1 MCGKVKSFSYL
12 CVLNSACKG
21 MKRALKYIF
30 RTLLAIVLLIVMLAA
45 SLYLLPVQRWAVNRL
60 TAYIEEKTGLEVSIG
75 SVHLSPLLDL
85 KLGQVHVAKPPTD
98 LLNVDNVLVDLD
110 LTRLLTL
117 HVGVEAIELTD
128 GNIHTTDWIETLAMD
143 GNIGNLRIVADDID
157 LKKKKVNITEAS
169 LDGCVLDMKLR
180 EAAEED
186 TTESTPIDW
195 QIAVEKLNIRQS
207 KIALQLPNDAMR
219 VNASIREASLDS
231 GDISLSNGIYRVGKV
246 SLSADSLSYDIP
258 GSNPVKGFDVNH
270 LAFRDVDLDLDK
282 LSYNQNTSALNVQLN
297 KLAFKEKSGFQL
309 NNLAGNI
316 SLDATHFTARG
327 LDLKT
332 PNSSASGN
340 IDFDWNAFSP
350 KERGQLK
357 ADMQASLGHKDV
369 LCLAEAYMPKG
380 LAKCYPSQPLN
391 IELLATG
398 NIDDLSLQTCNIV
411 MPSVIDVRTTG
422 SVQNLTD
429 SAHIGADLKWD
440 ITTMDLRCVNRYL
453 GLTDVRFPKM
463 TIHADTKLRE
473 ASKLTADALLQ
484 EGRGRAHVVGNIDL
498 NSMAYQG
505 TARINNQQLHD
516 FLPKDSLY
524 SITANAKFSGRGTD
538 MLSPKTSLR
547 AQADIAHLGYASW
560 NLDNIKADCRLEKG
574 KAMVEMHSQN
584 DLLCLQG
591 CIDASISDRKI
602 KDAAFN
608 MDVSHIDLYAL
619 HLAKKP
625 LAASMV
631 MHLDGAS
638 DFKQTHNLKA
648 RIEAIELTTADSI
661 VHPLDLTLDANLTPN
676 LIDMKAFAGDLS
688 LSASSDQGLD
698 SLLARFDNFSKELT
712 REVDSLRIRQ
722 DTLRT
727 LLPRLKVELTCGQ
740 KNPIGNI
747 LRHATGYSFR
757 DLSLH
762 LQASP
767 EEGLKGNGY
776 MHSLN
781 TGAILL
787 DSIYWNLKH
796 EDSGLALDAR
806 VANGPKNSIVTFM
819 SQLYASL
826 TETGANTHLA
836 FFDAK
841 GQKSV
846 DFGLALDL
854 LSDGFRAHFTPLNPT
869 IAYRRFAL
877 NDDNFVTLTNKG
889 HLDALV
895 DLLADDGT
903 GLKLY
908 TTPNDEAQQ
917 DVSLSVN
924 HFNVGE
930 LTQVI
935 PFMPDISGFLHG
947 DFHYMQA
954 DSTTTVSA
962 EMLVKRMAY
971 NGVRLGDVGL
981 NGIYFPN
988 ADGSHYVDGIVTLD
1002 EQEVLLVNG
1011 KYHEEKGKGKMEG
1024 EASFQKMPF
1033 AILNA
1038 FMPDGPFA
1046 LSGYAWGDFNVSGYT
1061 DSPIMNGELKTES
1074 LHIDANSYN
1083 VNLQIPDHTITV
1095 NNSRIDLNRIEAY
1108 AAGKTPLVLDGNID
1122 FSNLD
1127 KVQLDMNVR
1136 ADNYQLINAPKRQGS
1151 LAYGKVFVNVG
1162 GRLWGTLSDLR
1173 MRGKLDVLGSTDV
1186 SCVLTDTP
1194 LTVDDQLSDIVTFV
1208 DFNDTI
1214 ASEVIEAKRQS
1225 IDMQMNVN
1233 IAETAQIHCFL
1244 SDMGN
1249 DYIDLQGGGEM
1260 TLTYDLQNDMQLWGR
1275 YTINKGT
1282 MRYSLMAIPLN
1293 DFQIA
1298 QGSYVEFQGKMT
1310 NPRLH
1315 INASERVRST
1325 VTENSVP
1332 RNVAFDV
1339 GLAISRTLD
1348 DMGLEFTLEAPED
1361 LTVQNQLS
1369 SMTAEER
1376 GRVAVTMLVTGMYVT
1391 DDAETNGGY
1400 NYANT
1405 LNAYLQS
1412 AINEIA
1418 GKALSTVDVNFGI
1431 QSGTSETG
1439 TNTTDY
1445 SFSFAKRFWGNR
1457 ISVIIGG
1464 KVSSGRD
1471 AVNNGQ
1477 TIIDNI
1483 AIEYRL
1489 DKSASRYVNLFYDR
1503 NYESLLEGQV
1513 TKMGGGIVLRKKADK
1528 LSELFIFKNKKETPP
1543 PMKEEK

>member
-1 MCGKVKSFSYL
+1 
-12 CVLNSACKG
+12 
-21 MKRALKYIF
+21 MKRALKYIL
-30 RTLLAIVLLIVMLAA
+30 RTLLALVLLIVMLVA
-45 SLYLLPVQRWAVNRL
+45 SLYLPPVQRWAVNRL
-60 TAYIEEKTGLEVSIG
+60 TAYIEEQTGLEVSIG

-85 KLGQVHVAKPPTD
+85 SLGQVHIAKPPTD
-98 LLNVDNVLVDLD
+98 VIDVEHALVDLD

-117 HVGVEAIELTD
+117 HVGVEAIELSD
-128 GNIHTTDWIETLAMD
+128 GSIHTTDLIETLAMD
-143 GNIGNLRIVADDID
+143 GDIGNLRIVADDID
-157 LKKKKVNITEAS
+157 LRKKTVNVKEAS

-186 TTESTPIDW
+186 TTESAPLDW
-195 QIAVEKLNIRQS
+195 QIDVEKLKINQS

-219 VNASIREASLDS
+219 VNAAIRQASLDA
-231 GDISLSNGIYRVGKV
+231 GDISLSKGIYRVGKV

-258 GSNPVKGFDVNH
+258 GSNPVKGLDVNH
-270 LAFRDVDLDLDK
+270 LAFRDAELALDK
-282 LSYNQNTSALNVQLN
+282 LSYDQNTSALNVQL
-297 KLAFKEKSGFQL
+297 KRLAFKEKSGFQL
-309 NNLAGNI
+309 DNLAVNL
-316 SLDATHFTARG
+316 SLDSKHLTARG

-332 PNSSASGN
+332 PHSSASGN
-340 IDFDWNAFSP
+340 LDLDWNAFSP

-357 ADMQASLGHKDV
+357 ADLQASLGHQDV
-369 LCLAEAYMPKG
+369 LCLAEAYMPKD
-380 LAKCYPSQPLN
+380 LAKYYPSQPLN
-391 IELLATG
+391 IDLFATG
-398 NIDDLSLQTCNIV
+398 NIDDLSLQTCNMM

-422 SVQNLTD
+422 SLQNLTD
-429 SAHIGADLKWD
+429 SANIGADLKWD

-453 GLTDVRFPKM
+453 GLNDVRFPKM

-498 NSMAYQG
+498 NTMAYQG
-505 TARINNQQLHD
+505 NARINNLQLHD

-524 SITANAKFSGRGTD
+524 MLTANAKFSGRGTD
-538 MLSPKTSLR
+538 MLSPRTTLR
-547 AQADIAHLGYASW
+547 AQADITHLGYASW
-560 NLDNIKADCRLEKG
+560 DLDNIQADCRLDKG

-584 DLLCLQG
+584 DLLCMQG
-591 CIDASISDRKI
+591 CINASITDRKL
-602 KDAAFN
+602 KAADFN
-608 MDVSHIDLYAL
+608 MDLSHIDLYAL
-619 HLAKKP
+619 HLAGKP
-625 LAASMV
+625 LSASMV
-631 MHLDGAS
+631 MRVDGAS
-638 DFKQTHNLKA
+638 DFMQTHNLKA
-648 RIEAIELTTADSI
+648 RVEAIELTTADSI
-661 VHPLDLTLDANLTPN
+661 IRPLDLTLDANLTPEF
-676 LIDMKAFAGDLS
+676 IDMKALAGDLS
-688 LSASSDQGLD
+688 LSVSSDQGLD
-698 SLLARFDNFSKELT
+698 SLLARINSFSGELQQQM
-712 REVDSLRIRQ
+712 DSLRIKQ
-722 DTLRT
+722 DVLRS
-727 LLPRLKVELTCGQ
+727 LLPHLKMELTCGQ

-762 LQASP
+762 LNASP
-767 EEGLKGNGY
+767 EEGLNGNGH

-787 DSIYWNLKH
+787 DSIYWKIRQ
-796 EDSGLALDAR
+796 EESGVALDAR
-806 VANGPKNSIVTFM
+806 VANGPRNSIVTFM
-819 SQLYASL
+819 SQVHAAL
-826 TETGANTHLA
+826 TETGANANMA
-836 FFDAK
+836 FYDAQGK
-841 GQKSV
+841 KSV

-854 LSDGFRAHFTPLNPT
+854 LADGFRAHFTPLNPT
-869 IAYRRFAL
+869 IAYRRFTL
-877 NDDNFVTLTNKG
+877 NADNFVTLTHDG

-908 TTPNDEAQQ
+908 TTPNEEAQQ

-935 PFMPDISGFLHG
+935 PFMPDLSGFLHG
-947 DFHYMQA
+947 DFHYMQS
-954 DSTTTVSA
+954 DSTSTVSA
-962 EMLVKRMAY
+962 EMLVKNMAY
-971 NGVRLGDVGL
+971 NGVRLGDIGL
-981 NGIYFPN
+981 NGVYFPN

-1002 EQEVLLVNG
+1002 EQEILLVNG
-1011 KYHEEKGKGKMEG
+1011 KYHEDKGKGKMDG
-1024 EASFQKMPF
+1024 EASFQRVPF
-1033 AILNA
+1033 AFLNA

-1046 LSGYAWGDFNVSGYT
+1046 LSGYAWGDFTVSGYT
-1061 DSPIMNGELKTES
+1061 ENPVLNGELKTES
-1074 LHIDANSYN
+1074 LHINADSYN

-1095 NNSRIDLNRIEAY
+1095 KNSRINLNRIEAY

-1122 FSNLD
+1122 FSDLD
-1127 KVQLDMNVR
+1127 RVQLDMNVR

-1151 LAYGKVFVNVG
+1151 LAYGKVFVNLG
-1162 GRLWGTLSDLR
+1162 GRLWGTLSDLK

-1186 SCVLTDTP
+1186 SCVLSDTP
-1194 LTVDDQLSDIVTFV
+1194 LTVDDQLADIVTFV

-1214 ASEVIEAKRQS
+1214 PAEVVDVKRQS
-1225 IDMQMNVN
+1225 IDMQLNIN

-1260 TLTYDLQNDMQLWGR
+1260 TLTYDMQNDMQLWGR
-1275 YTINKGT
+1275 YTIGKGT

-1298 QGSYVEFQGKMT
+1298 QGSYVEFQGNVM
-1310 NPRLH
+1310 NPRLN

-1332 RNVAFDV
+1332 CNVAFDV

-1361 LTVQNQLS
+1361 MSVQNQLTA
-1369 SMTAEER
+1369 MTQEER

-1431 QSGTSETG
+1431 QSGTSEAG

-1457 ISVIIGG
+1457 ISVIVGG
-1464 KVSSGRD
+1464 KVSTGRD
-1471 AVNNGQ
+1471 AVNTGE
-1477 TIIDNI
+1477 TIIDNV

-1513 TKMGGGIVLRKKADK
+1513 TKMGGGIVLRKKADR
-1528 LSELFIFKNKKETPP
+1528 LGELFIFRNR
-1543 PMKEEK
+1543 KEEPAMKPEEVKVEESESRND

>member
-1 MCGKVKSFSYL
+1 
-12 CVLNSACKG
+12 
-21 MKRALKYIF
+21 MKRALKYIL
-30 RTLLAIVLLIVMLAA
+30 RTLLALVLLIVMLVA
-45 SLYLLPVQRWAVNRL
+45 SLYLPPVQRWAVNRL
-60 TAYIEEKTGLEVSIG
+60 TAYIEEQTGLEVSIG

-85 KLGQVHVAKPPTD
+85 SLGQVHIAKPPTD
-98 LLNVDNVLVDLD
+98 VIDVEHALVDLD

-117 HVGVEAIELTD
+117 HVGVEAIELSD
-128 GNIHTTDWIETLAMD
+128 GSIHTTDLIETLAMD
-143 GNIGNLRIVADDID
+143 GDIGNLRIVADDID
-157 LKKKKVNITEAS
+157 LRKKTVNVKEAS

-186 TTESTPIDW
+186 TTESAPLDW
-195 QIAVEKLNIRQS
+195 QIDVEKLKINQS

-219 VNASIREASLDS
+219 VNAAIRQASLDS
-231 GDISLSNGIYRVGKV
+231 GDISLSKGIYRVGKV

-258 GSNPVKGFDVNH
+258 GSNPVKGLDVNH
-270 LAFRDVDLDLDK
+270 LAFRDAELALDK
-282 LSYNQNTSALNVQLN
+282 LSYDQNTSALNVQL
-297 KLAFKEKSGFQL
+297 KRLAFKEKSGFQL
-309 NNLAGNI
+309 DNLAVNL
-316 SLDATHFTARG
+316 SLDSKHLTARG

-332 PNSSASGN
+332 PHSSASGN
-340 IDFDWNAFSP
+340 LDLDWNAFSP

-357 ADMQASLGHKDV
+357 ADLQASLGHQDV
-369 LCLAEAYMPKG
+369 LCLAEAYMPKD
-380 LAKCYPSQPLN
+380 LAKYYPSQPLN
-391 IELLATG
+391 IDLFATG
-398 NIDDLSLQTCNIV
+398 NIDDLSLQTCNMM

-422 SVQNLTD
+422 SLQNLTD
-429 SAHIGADLKWD
+429 SANIGADLKWD

-453 GLTDVRFPKM
+453 GLNDVRFPKM

-498 NSMAYQG
+498 NTMAYQG
-505 TARINNQQLHD
+505 NARINNLQLHD

-524 SITANAKFSGRGTD
+524 MLTANAKFSGRGTD
-538 MLSPKTSLR
+538 MLSPRTMLR
-547 AQADIAHLGYASW
+547 AQADITHLGYASW
-560 NLDNIKADCRLEKG
+560 DLDNIQADCRLDKG

-584 DLLCLQG
+584 DLLCMQG
-591 CIDASISDRKI
+591 CINASITDRKL
-602 KDAAFN
+602 KAADFN
-608 MDVSHIDLYAL
+608 MDLSHIDLYAL
-619 HLAKKP
+619 HLAGKP
-625 LAASMV
+625 LSASMV
-631 MHLDGAS
+631 MRVDGAS
-638 DFKQTHNLKA
+638 DFMQTHNLKA
-648 RIEAIELTTADSI
+648 RVEAIELTTADSI
-661 VHPLDLTLDANLTPN
+661 IRPLDLTLDANLTPEF
-676 LIDMKAFAGDLS
+676 IDMKALAGDLS
-688 LSASSDQGLD
+688 LSVSSDQGLD
-698 SLLARFDNFSKELT
+698 SLLARINSFSGELQQQM
-712 REVDSLRIRQ
+712 DSLRIKQ
-722 DTLRT
+722 DVLRS
-727 LLPRLKVELTCGQ
+727 LLPHLKMELTCGQ

-762 LQASP
+762 LNASP
-767 EEGLKGNGY
+767 EEGLNGNGH

-787 DSIYWNLKH
+787 DSIYWKIRQ
-796 EDSGLALDAR
+796 EESGVALDAR
-806 VANGPKNSIVTFM
+806 VANGPRNSIVTFM
-819 SQLYASL
+819 SQVHAAL
-826 TETGANTHLA
+826 TETGANANMA
-836 FFDAK
+836 FYDAQGK
-841 GQKSV
+841 KSV

-854 LSDGFRAHFTPLNPT
+854 LADGFRAHFTPLNPT
-869 IAYRRFAL
+869 IAYRRFTL
-877 NDDNFVTLTNKG
+877 NADNFVTLTHDG

-908 TTPNDEAQQ
+908 TTPNEEAQQ

-935 PFMPDISGFLHG
+935 PFMPDLSGFLHG
-947 DFHYMQA
+947 DFHYMQS
-954 DSTTTVSA
+954 DSTSTVSA
-962 EMLVKRMAY
+962 EMLVKNMAY
-971 NGVRLGDVGL
+971 NGVRLGDIGL
-981 NGIYFPN
+981 NGVYFPN

-1002 EQEVLLVNG
+1002 EQEILLVNG
-1011 KYHEEKGKGKMEG
+1011 KYHEDKGKGKMDG
-1024 EASFQKMPF
+1024 EASFQRVPF
-1033 AILNA
+1033 AFLNA

-1046 LSGYAWGDFNVSGYT
+1046 LSGYAWGDFTVSGYT
-1061 DSPIMNGELKTES
+1061 ENPVLNGELKTES
-1074 LHIDANSYN
+1074 LHINADSYN

-1095 NNSRIDLNRIEAY
+1095 KNSRINLNRIEAY

-1122 FSNLD
+1122 FSDLD
-1127 KVQLDMNVR
+1127 RVQLDMNVR

-1151 LAYGKVFVNVG
+1151 LAYGKVFVNLG
-1162 GRLWGTLSDLR
+1162 GRLWGTLSDLK

-1186 SCVLTDTP
+1186 SCVLSDTP
-1194 LTVDDQLSDIVTFV
+1194 LTVDDQLADIVTFV

-1214 ASEVIEAKRQS
+1214 PAEVVDVKRQS
-1225 IDMQMNVN
+1225 IDMQLNIN

-1260 TLTYDLQNDMQLWGR
+1260 TLTYDMQNDMQLWGR
-1275 YTINKGT
+1275 YTIGKGT

-1298 QGSYVEFQGKMT
+1298 QGSYVEFQGNVM
-1310 NPRLH
+1310 NPRLN

-1332 RNVAFDV
+1332 CNVAFDV

-1361 LTVQNQLS
+1361 MSVQNQLTA
-1369 SMTAEER
+1369 MTQEER

-1431 QSGTSETG
+1431 QSGTSEAG

-1457 ISVIIGG
+1457 ISVIVGG
-1464 KVSSGRD
+1464 KVSTGRD
-1471 AVNNGQ
+1471 AVNTGE
-1477 TIIDNI
+1477 TIIDNV

-1513 TKMGGGIVLRKKADK
+1513 TKMGGGIVLRKKADR
-1528 LSELFIFKNKKETPP
+1528 LGELFIFRNR
-1543 PMKEEK
+1543 KEEPAMKPEEVKVEESESRND